1 MPANNNRTLIVII
14 GLAALGLIIS
24 LLAHFTSR
32 FPGDLTVTLW
42 FQSVD
47 NQFLLN
53 MMKAVSYVT
62 GGWRAGV
69 LVITAG
75 IIVWRYLGR
84 LAAGLVVLSGMILP
98 INDVFKSLIDR
109 PRPAADLVSVLAA
122 GSGESFP
129 SGHAFFAMVVFGTL
143 AYLAVTHR
151 SGLKAKILTFLVFS
165 GFILLI
171 GASRVYLGA
180 HWLSD
185 VIGGYV
191 VGATFLV
198 ALSWL
203 YRVIKNR
210 SKAGNAGIS

>member
-1 MPANNNRTLIVII
+1 MPTNNNRTLIVII
-14 GLAALGLIIS
+14 GLAALGLIMS
-24 LLAHFTSR
+24 LFAHFTSR

-47 NQFLLN
+47 NQFLLTI
-53 MMKAVSYVT
+53 MKAVSYAA
-62 GGWRAGV
+62 GGWRAAV

-75 IIVWRYLGR
+75 IIVWHYLGR
-84 LAAGLVVLSGMILP
+84 LEAGLVLLSGMIIP

-109 PRPAADLVSVLAA
+109 PRPAADLVSVLVATD
-122 GSGESFP
+122 GQSFP

-143 AYLAVTHR
+143 AYLAVTHQ
-151 SGLKAKILTFLVFS
+151 SGPKAKISTFLVFLV
-165 GFILLI
+165 FILLI

-191 VGATFLV
+191 VGAPFLV

-203 YRVIKNR
+203 YRVIKTR
-210 SKAGNAGIS
+210 RKAGNAG